1 MRVQANGVFV
11 GAGSTVAPCVINLA
25 SMRGVRLT
33 LAATLAPHMGLRG
46 VWVAMCTELCVRGGI
61 FLLRLRSGKWIN
73 AKLRGGG

>member
-1 MRVQANGVFV
+1 MW
-11 GAGSTVAPCVINLA
+11 
-25 SMRGVRLT
+25 GVRLT